1 MRWPLGY
8 ARGEGIMRISFDYL
22 KLSNFKN
29 HTSLDVHFKDITNI
43 EGRNGAGKSTIGD
56 AGTWLLFGTDINGS
70 KLDPKPIGEDD
81 VETEVLLV
89 LTVDGKEF
97 QLAKSQKKTAK
108 YFINDVP
115 EKATKFNDLI
125 NELFDKDLFLSIF
138 NPTYFSSQN
147 WQDQRKQLL
156 QYVSEPLNKEVFTE
170 LHEMTVKTL
179 EAHLKKHNLDD
190 LEKVHREQYNKLD
203 KLSERAGERV
213 VTLREQLEKLKFDD
227 LSRTSNKTLA
237 ELKAQK
243 DEIGKLQ
250 SQNQIINNVIST
262 VKTKMSTLYPQLQRQ
277 KDKVLAIRNEHHDLN
292 CSTCG
297 QALTEE
303 SLSQVNI
310 NKQERFEKE
319 VAYGRELSSE
329 YTQLTAQLEEL
340 ENTKQ
345 IPIDNDLLD
354 SINNE
359 IIQIQTQLN
368 QVEQVERLKA
378 ELKAAEENKEQIRT
392 NRNESLS
399 IINGIKEFR
408 TKRSELMVKKIDS
421 LFTSISVKLFEQLKN
436 GEERVTFEIEMNGTP
451 FSKLSTAER
460 IKCGLELIEV
470 LSKQSDVIAPTFVDN
485 AESILSFTKP
495 SGQLIV
501 ARVVDTEFKI
511 KSISLEEEVVNV

>member
-1 MRWPLGY
+1 MKI
-8 ARGEGIMRISFDYL
+8 AFKYL
-22 KLSNFKN
+22 SLVGFKN
-29 HTSLDVHFKDITNI
+29 HLTLNIQFKEII
-43 EGRNGAGKSTIGD
+43 EIVGRNGAGKSTIGD
-56 AGTWLLFGTDINGS
+56 AITWLLFGTDINGS

-81 VETEVLLV
+81 VETSVVLV

-97 QLAKSQKKTAK
+97 QLVKTQKKTAK

-156 QYVSEPLNKEVFTE
+156 QYVSEPLNKEVFAE

-179 EAHLKKHNLDD
+179 EPSLKKHNLDD
-190 LEKVHREQYNKLD
+190 LEKVHRDQYTKLD
-203 KLSERAGERV
+203 KSSERAGERV

-227 LSRTSNKTLA
+227 LSRTSNKNLD
-237 ELKAQK
+237 ELKAQIE
-243 DEIGKLQ
+243 EINKLQ
-250 SQNQIINNVIST
+250 AQNQILTNKIST
-262 VKTKMSTLYPQLQRQ
+262 IRTKIDALQPQIKRQ
-277 KDKVLAIRNEHHDLN
+277 KEKVIAITREEIDLH
-292 CSTCG
+292 CETCG
-297 QALTEE
+297 QQLTEE
-303 SLSQVNI
+303 AKKQVSKE
-310 NKQERFEKE
+310 KQARFEKE
-319 VAYGRELSSE
+319 RNYGVGLQNELN
-329 YTQLTAQLEEL
+329 QLRAQLEEL

-359 IIQIQTQLN
+359 IILIQTQMN
-368 QVEQVERLKA
+368 QVDQVERLKT
-378 ELKAAEENKEQIRT
+378 ELKEAEENKEQIRI

-421 LFTSISVKLFEQLKN
+421 LFTNISVKLFEQLKN
-436 GEERVTFEIEMNGTP
+436 GDERATFEIEMNGTP

-470 LSKQSDVIAPTFVDN
+470 LSKQSDVVAPTFVDN
-485 AESILSFTKP
+485 AESILNFTKP

-501 ARVVDTEFKI
+501 ARVVDTDFNI
-511 KSISLEEEVVNV
+511 KTKELEVVNNG